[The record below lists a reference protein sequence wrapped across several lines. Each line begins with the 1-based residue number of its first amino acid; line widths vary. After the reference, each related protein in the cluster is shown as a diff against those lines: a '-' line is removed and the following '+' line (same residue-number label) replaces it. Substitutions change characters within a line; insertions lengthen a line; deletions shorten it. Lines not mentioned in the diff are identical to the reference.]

1 MAQTKE
7 RISSFTKTVRD
18 DTQYRYQEKLG
29 EILCRE
35 GQITKGQLDQALQYQ
50 KRNGGRIGSILVKLG
65 YIDAGTIVNLLSRKY
80 NFPAIT
86 LSGRHIDEAL
96 PKLLPYKVVKEYLAF
111 PINLN
116 NNILLVTMVDPTNPK
131 AIEALQHFTKLS
143 IKTGVSLESEI
154 VDAYRKYYQISE
166 EEYRG
171 LIARE
176 EEEEKVTLAE
186 VEDFGSIIAEATE
199 TFTLE
204 GEEVVQ
210 ETTDQ
215 YSASDAP
222 IIKLV
227 NGILIKGIKEGVSDI
242 HLEPF
247 EKSLYVRYRLD
258 GSLYKSLNL
267 PIQIK
272 SAIVS
277 RLKIMAKLNISE
289 RRIPQ
294 DGRIKLKLG
303 KTKAVDFRV
312 SVLPTLFGESIVL
325 RLLDKSSL
333 NVDLTR
339 LGFTKEGL
347 DKLYRAIKRP
357 YGMILVTGPTGS
369 GKTTTLYSAL
379 NVINTVDRKILTA
392 EDPVE
397 YNFPGICQVHIREE
411 IGMTF
416 ANALRSF
423 LRQDPDVIMVGEIR
437 DLETAEIAIKAA
449 LTGHLVFSTLHTND
463 CPSTISRLIDI
474 GIPNYMIASAVSL
487 ILAQRLLR
495 RICEKCKTPLE
506 KVSSRLL
513 EEAGFDRSEYLT
525 LKLFYGKGC
534 PACAG
539 TGYKGRVAVY
549 EMMEMTEELNQAI
562 LANVSESQLRKIA
575 IKEGMK
581 TLRQEAL
588 QKTREG
594 LTTLDEIL
602 KKTVKEKEILP
613 GYLINPD
620 EKIFEDGDL
629 IIKEG
634 NTDTNFYRLI
644 QGRLIITK
652 NDRQI
657 GEITQPDEYF
667 GEMSALQNKPRT
679 FSVFSRGKSIIK
691 AFPGDQLRNTI
702 TDYPEIAAKIINSLL
717 VRLDELQDKIA
728 DITHEKPA
736 LEL

>member
-1 MAQTKE
+1 MSQAKE
-7 RISSFTKTVRD
+7 RVSSFTKTVRD
-18 DTQYRYQEKLG
+18 DSQFGSQEKLG
-29 EILCRE
+29 EILCKE

-50 KRNGGRIGSILVKLG
+50 KRNGGRIGSILIKLG
-65 YIDAGTIVNLLSRKY
+65 YIDADTTVNLLSRKY
-80 NFPAIT
+80 NFPAINLSDRKIDQT
-86 LSGRHIDEAL
+86 LL
-96 PKLLPYKVVKEYLAF
+96 KLLPYNAAKEYMAF
-111 PINLN
+111 PVNLN
-116 NNILLVTMVDPTNPK
+116 NNILLVTMADPTNPK
-131 AIEALQHFTKLS
+131 AIEDLQRSTKLS
-143 IKTGVSLESEI
+143 IKCGVSLELDI
-154 VDAYRKYYQISE
+154 VEAYKKYYQISE
-166 EEYRG
+166 EEYKG

-176 EEEEKVTLAE
+176 EEEEKVTLTE

-204 GEEVVQ
+204 GEEITP
-210 ETTDQ
+210 EASDQ

-227 NGILIKGIKEGVSDI
+227 NGILIKAIKEGVSDI

-247 EKSLYVRYRLD
+247 ERSLYVRYRLD
-258 GSLYKSLNL
+258 GSLYKSMNL

-272 SAIVS
+272 NAIVS

-303 KTKAVDFRV
+303 KTKAIDFRV

-339 LGFTKEGL
+339 LGFNQEEL
-347 DKLYRAIKRP
+347 DKFYRSINRP

-416 ANALRSF
+416 ANALRAF

-463 CPSTISRLIDI
+463 CPSTVSRLIDI
-474 GIPNYMIASAVSL
+474 GVPDYMVASAVSM

-495 RICEKCKTPLE
+495 RLCQKCKTPIE
-506 KVSSRLL
+506 KISPRLL
-513 EEAGFDRSEYLT
+513 EEAGFDPSEDST
-525 LKLFYGKGC
+525 IKLYYGKGC
-534 PACAG
+534 PACSG
-539 TGYKGRVAVY
+539 TGYKGRIAVY
-549 EMMEMTEELNQAI
+549 EIMEITEGVNQAI

-575 IKEGMK
+575 MREGMS

-588 QKTREG
+588 RQARQG
-594 LTTLDEIL
+594 VTTLDEVL
-602 KKTVKEKEILP
+602 KKTVREKEILP
-613 GYLINPD
+613 SYLIDPD
-620 EKIFEDGDL
+620 EKNFEDGDL

-634 NTDTNFYRLI
+634 NTDKCFYKLI
-644 QGRLIITK
+644 QGSLIVVK
-652 NDRQI
+652 NNRKI
-657 GEITQPDEYF
+657 AEITQPDEYF
-667 GEMSALQNKPRT
+667 GEMSALLNKERT
-679 FSVFSRGKSIIK
+679 ASVFSRGKSIVK
-691 AFPGDQLRNTI
+691 AFPGEQLKDTI
-702 TDYPEIAAKIINSLL
+702 ENHPEIAAKIITTLL
-717 VRLDELQDKIA
+717 VRLDDANEAIA
-728 DITHEKPA
+728 NLTDENMD
-736 LEL
+736 LGL